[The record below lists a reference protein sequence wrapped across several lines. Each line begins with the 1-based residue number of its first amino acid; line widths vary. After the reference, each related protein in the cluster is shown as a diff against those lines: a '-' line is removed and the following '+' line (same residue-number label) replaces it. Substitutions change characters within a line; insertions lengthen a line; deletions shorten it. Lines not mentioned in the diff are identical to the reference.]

1 MLPRISTSSVPEP
14 RAVGASRLRSA
25 STISTLVNEEQLGG
39 AAARVRVRYSSSG
52 ARFHSV
58 NVNSP
63 LVAESLS
70 GLHEDARAGA
80 ASADGWCRRVLVDG
94 AEDASVA
101 APSKLL
107 AERRTHDVAQHM
119 MDKMR
124 RKQAIVAERL
134 EKQREEKL
142 HKQAEQAKL
151 RADRTRKALEKKEEE
166 ARKQMEQL
174 DVLLAQPPA
183 HCQGLAAKEK
193 AQRQIKARLPSWLPR
208 TPPSTPPAWT
218 RKSDRLQADKEAAVK
233 EAVDAVTA
241 EPEPR
246 PETPPGSRPGL
257 LEVLEQPPADHH
269 YVKEPQASGKS
280 SQKMAKRA
288 AKEWRQLQSG
298 LPSGVALLV
307 SESRMDLL
315 RAVFEGPADTPY
327 EGGLFIID
335 ICLPAE
341 YPAVPPK
348 CFYWSYGKYLNPNLY
363 LNGKVCL
370 SLLGT
375 WHGPGWETERSTLL
389 QLLVSVQGMILVD
402 QPYCNEPG
410 QEKDGGS
417 QKATDYN
424 KQVQADVLDMMTKM
438 IRSPPAGLDN
448 IVGQFAARAGA
459 GLLRRAAVLP
469 NDRISDAGVAALD
482 DALGHPFGAPLTAQL
497 RGSGLTKPAG
507 DTEGKIPAEAQ
518 GVSRLLELGFN
529 RASCEKALAE
539 SKGNLQAAA
548 EQLAKE
554 QVEQKNVEEFAV
566 YIGMDPSDPVDAQL
580 LWIAAEARNA
590 ALPNGWREYK
600 DTDGNSYFHNS
611 CEASNES
618 TWEHPLDEHY
628 RNLYR
633 KHKQEILDRGAGDAG
648 SDLKTDLKRVGG
660 VQEAVPS
667 WLTVAAT
674 PFVSGF
680 APDADDSSGQAG
692 QSTVLEEEIDADYE
706 PTEAEIVEY
715 ATWLGMDLEADKE
728 LFWIAEEG
736 LKAPLP
742 PDWKPCKSPAGE
754 IYYFNFATGESQWDH
769 PCDDHYKAKYTE
781 EKKKL
786 EQQKQQP
793 APAA

>member
-14 RAVGASRLRSA
+14 HAVGASMLRSA
-25 STISTLVNEEQLGG
+25 PAILSKGAEALREEARARAGGCAISAEEADAHHLPQQLGG

-58 NVNSP
+58 NVKLP

-70 GLHEDARAGA
+70 GLHEDARGPVSGLREDARAGA
-80 ASADGWCRRVLVDG
+80 ASADGWCRRVLVGG

-107 AERRTHDVAQHM
+107 VERRTHDLAQHM

-218 RKSDRLQADKEAAVK
+218 RRSDRLQADKEAAAKV
-233 EAVDAVTA
+233 AVEAVTA

-246 PETPPGSRPGL
+246 PQTPPGSRPGL

-269 YVKEPQASGKS
+269 YVKEPQPSGKS

-298 LPSGVALLV
+298 LPSGVTLLV

-348 CFYWSYGKYLNPNLY
+348 CFYWAYGNYLNPNLY
-363 LNGKVCL
+363 MNGKVCL

-375 WHGPGWETERSTLL
+375 WNGPGWE
-389 QLLVSVQGMILVD
+389 
-402 QPYCNEPG
+402 
-410 QEKDGGS
+410 
-417 QKATDYN
+417 
-424 KQVQADVLDMMTKM
+424 
-438 IRSPPAGLDN
+438 PARPTG
-448 IVGQFAARAGA
+448 
-459 GLLRRAAVLP
+459 RRAATRSTCTSTP
-469 NDRISDAGVAALD
+469 GRC
-482 DALGHPFGAPLTAQL
+482 T
-497 RGSGLTKPAG
+497 RSGRT
-507 DTEGKIPAEAQ
+507 T
-518 GVSRLLELGFN
+518 
-529 RASCEKALAE
+529 
-539 SKGNLQAAA
+539 
-548 EQLAKE
+548 
-554 QVEQKNVEEFAV
+554 
-566 YIGMDPSDPVDAQL
+566 
-580 LWIAAEARNA
+580 
-590 ALPNGWREYK
+590 
-600 DTDGNSYFHNS
+600 
-611 CEASNES
+611 
-618 TWEHPLDEHY
+618 
-628 RNLYR
+628 
-633 KHKQEILDRGAGDAG
+633 
-648 SDLKTDLKRVGG
+648 
-660 VQEAVPS
+660 
-667 WLTVAAT
+667 
-674 PFVSGF
+674 
-680 APDADDSSGQAG
+680 
-692 QSTVLEEEIDADYE
+692 
-706 PTEAEIVEY
+706 
-715 ATWLGMDLEADKE
+715 
-728 LFWIAEEG
+728 
-736 LKAPLP
+736 
-742 PDWKPCKSPAGE
+742 SPR
-754 IYYFNFATGESQWDH
+754 
-769 PCDDHYKAKYTE
+769 
-781 EKKKL
+781 
-786 EQQKQQP
+786 
-793 APAA
+793 